1 MKLTRGNHVDVECVA
16 GRNRLTLNVAAVMEG
31 GDRHFVEF

>member
-1 MKLTRGNHVDVECVA
+1 MLNVWQVEIVS
-16 GRNRLTLNVAAVMEG
+16 TLNVAAVMEG